1 VSSLSDLLLHE
12 LKHQPGVSL
21 DDVMEEL
28 AFPAKWDP
36 EGVAMEDGQFA
47 GAQQGTDITGLY
59 SVPSYRFNSEELCL
73 YAW

>member
-1 VSSLSDLLLHE
+1 
-12 LKHQPGVSL
+12 
-21 DDVMEEL
+21 MEEL

-59 SVPSYRFNSEELCL
+59 PVTDSILKNHACTPGNC
-73 YAW
+73 